1 MHYFFWF
8 DAVEIESR
16 VLVDVAI
23 ANTLRATEGNKVQE
37 DAIALWVRLFQEMRD
52 PDHTHV

>member
-1 MHYFFWF
+1 MLINHNAHHTVSALYFFWF

-23 ANTLRATEGNKVQE
+23 ANTLRATEGNKV
-37 DAIALWVRLFQEMRD
+37 
-52 PDHTHV
+52 

>member
-1 MHYFFWF
+1 MLYFFWF

-23 ANTLRATEGNKVQE
+23 AKTLRATEGNKVQE